1 MPLLRFDPLGAL
13 TAAAPLQVNFLL
25 HTMKSEPEFQYFV
38 WVDDDIFISNLDCA
52 VTSLIAPF
60 EERCLGSIV

>member
-1 MPLLRFDPLGAL
+1 
-13 TAAAPLQVNFLL
+13 
-25 HTMKSEPEFQYFV
+25 MKSEPEFQYFV

-60 EERCLGSIV
+60 EERCASSAG